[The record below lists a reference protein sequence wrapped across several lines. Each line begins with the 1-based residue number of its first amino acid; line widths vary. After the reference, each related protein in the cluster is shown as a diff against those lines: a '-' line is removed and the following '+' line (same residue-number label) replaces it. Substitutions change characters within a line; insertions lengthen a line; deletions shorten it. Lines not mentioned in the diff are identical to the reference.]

1 MTKEKKYLKNEQLP
15 NCYLDII
22 DYDGTHLGRMP
33 KAKAVQMAQD
43 DGFDLICVAPQA
55 DPPVCKI
62 ADYGKFIYE
71 MAKKDKMKKK
81 NQKNADLKEIR
92 LSAHISDNDLAIKAK
107 MAKKFLEQGDRVKA
121 SIRFKGR
128 EIIFAEQGEQVLMR
142 FAEQSGASLPENTKP
157 VREGRSISL
166 LL

>member
-15 NCYLDII
+15 NCYLDVI
-22 DYDGTHLGRMP
+22 DYDGTHLGRML

-107 MAKKFLEQGDRVKA
+107 MAKKFNIPMAGDLFDTTQPGAADKIVK
-121 SIRFKGR
+121 
-128 EIIFAEQGEQVLMR
+128 
-142 FAEQSGASLPENTKP
+142 
-157 VREGRSISL
+157 L
-166 LL
+166 LCNRGMVDPFDDNPMEKKKKKKWE